1 MLGILNT
8 NERAI
13 IDCPAEADD
22 GESSYGRRLMPRR
35 VRNLLG
41 RIFQVRTFGRQLA
54 GIRLTEN
61 QTFALM
67 AVVIGLIG
75 GLAAVAFH
83 YLIDFLSEEVFG
95 RLAAWSDILGPF
107 RYLPGIVIGGLLV
120 GPLVTRA
127 APEAKGHGVP
137 EVMEAVNRRGGRI
150 RTRVAYV
157 KAVASALT
165 IGSGGSA
172 GREGPIVQIGSALGS
187 TLARLFRMSDRRRST
202 FVAAGAAAGIAAVF
216 NAPLAG
222 VFFALEVV
230 LRSFTARGFSTVVI
244 SAVAANAVW
253 RVLVGDE
260 SVLTAEV
267 HHLVH
272 PTELGFYALLGVV
285 AAVVAVGFVRLLY
298 FVEDRFDALPVLAD
312 FRPAIGVLAV
322 GTLGA
327 ISFDLLGSGLS
338 AIDKALAG
346 EFAFRFLL
354 LLLVGKMLAT
364 ALTLGSGGSGG
375 IFSPALFIGALLGSA
390 YGQIVHDLFPE
401 STATAGAYAVVGMA
415 AVFAAAAQ
423 APMSSIFIVFEMTND
438 FGLIM
443 PLMAACAAATV
454 AYSAI
459 KKDSIYEVKLRRKD
473 ALGPDRSRDDH
484 LMSQVALVGA
494 AEAKYAATLRTA
506 SLQQA
511 VQIMKRG
518 REEMLLVVTADR
530 ALEGVAYLRD
540 AEAKLEESP
549 NAKVL
554 EIVREDHPVAHP
566 GSTLEQGMQM
576 LENANTDLLPVL
588 DWNDRVLGVANRVS
602 MVKAYENAAPQL
614 SSDS

>member
-1 MLGILNT
+1 MPQ
-8 NERAI
+8 RA
-13 IDCPAEADD
+13 
-22 GESSYGRRLMPRR
+22 RF
-35 VRNLLG
+35 VLG

-61 QTFALM
+61 QTFAFM
-67 AVVIGLIG
+67 ALIVGLVG
-75 GLAAVAFH
+75 GLAAVGFH
-83 YLIDFLSEEVFG
+83 YLIDYLHEEVFG
-95 RLAAWSDILGPF
+95 RIADWSKDLGPF
-107 RYLPGIVIGGLLV
+107 KFMPGIVLGGLLV

-127 APEAKGHGVP
+127 APEARGHGVP

-150 RTRVAYV
+150 RTRVASV
-157 KAVASALT
+157 KAIASALT
-165 IGSGGSA
+165 ISSGGSA

-187 TLARLFRMSDRRRST
+187 TLARSFRMSDRRRST
-202 FVAAGAAAGIAAVF
+202 FVAAGAAAGIAAIF

-222 VFFALEVV
+222 VFFALEVI

-267 HHLVH
+267 HQLIHPSELVLYAV
-272 PTELGFYALLGVV
+272 LGIV

-298 FVEDRFDALPVLAD
+298 LVEDRFDALPVLAD
-312 FRPAIGVLAV
+312 LRPAIGAV
-322 GTLGA
+322 TVGILGA
-327 ISFDLLGSGLS
+327 ISIDLLGSGLGG
-338 AIDKALAG
+338 IDKALAG

-354 LLLVGKMLAT
+354 FLIVAKMLAT

-375 IFSPALFIGALLGSA
+375 IFSPSLFVGALLGSA
-390 YGQIVHDLFPE
+390 YGEIVNQLFPD
-401 STATAGAYAVVGMA
+401 STAPAGAYAVVGMA

-454 AYSAI
+454 AYTAI

-473 ALGPDRSRDDH
+473 ALGFQTSGEDQ
-484 LMSQVALVGA
+484 LMSQVPLVGA
-494 AEAKYAATLRTA
+494 AEAKYAATQKTA
-506 SLQQA
+506 SLRQA
-511 VQIMKRG
+511 IETMKRG
-518 REEMLLVVTADR
+518 REEMLLVVSADR
-530 ALEGVAYLRD
+530 ALQGVAYLKD
-540 AEAKLEESP
+540 AEAKLQESP
-549 NAKVL
+549 DAKVS
-554 EIVREDHPVAHP
+554 EILREDHPVAHP
-566 GSTLEQGMQM
+566 GATLEEGMQM
-576 LENANTDLLPVL
+576 LENGNTDLLPVL

-602 MVKAYENAAPQL
+602 IVKTHDNAAPL
-614 SSDS
+614 NPEDS

>member
-1 MLGILNT
+1 MPQ
-8 NERAI
+8 RA
-13 IDCPAEADD
+13 
-22 GESSYGRRLMPRR
+22 RF
-35 VRNLLG
+35 VLG

-61 QTFALM
+61 QTFAFM
-67 AVVIGLIG
+67 ALIVGLVG
-75 GLAAVAFH
+75 GLAAVGFH
-83 YLIDFLSEEVFG
+83 YLIDYLHEEVFG
-95 RLAAWSDILGPF
+95 RIADWSKDLGPF
-107 RYLPGIVIGGLLV
+107 KFMPGIVLGGLLV

-127 APEAKGHGVP
+127 ASEARGHGVP

-150 RTRVAYV
+150 RTRVASV
-157 KAVASALT
+157 KAIASALT
-165 IGSGGSA
+165 ISSGGSA

-187 TLARLFRMSDRRRST
+187 TLARSFRMSDRRRST
-202 FVAAGAAAGIAAVF
+202 FVAAGAAAGIAAIF

-222 VFFALEVV
+222 VFFALEVI

-267 HHLVH
+267 HQLIHPSELVLYAV
-272 PTELGFYALLGVV
+272 LGIV

-298 FVEDRFDALPVLAD
+298 LVEDRFDALPVLAD
-312 FRPAIGVLAV
+312 LRPAIGAV
-322 GTLGA
+322 MVGILGA
-327 ISFDLLGSGLS
+327 ISIDLLGSGLGG
-338 AIDKALAG
+338 IDKALAG

-354 LLLVGKMLAT
+354 FLIVAKMLAT

-375 IFSPALFIGALLGSA
+375 IFSPSLFVGALLGSA
-390 YGQIVHDLFPE
+390 YGEIVNQLFPD
-401 STATAGAYAVVGMA
+401 STAPAGAYAVVGMA

-454 AYSAI
+454 AYTAI

-473 ALGPDRSRDDH
+473 ALGFQTSGEDQ
-484 LMSQVALVGA
+484 LMSQVPLVGA
-494 AEAKYAATLRTA
+494 AEAKYAATQKTA
-506 SLQQA
+506 SLRQA
-511 VQIMKRG
+511 IETMKRG
-518 REEMLLVVTADR
+518 REEMLLVVSADR
-530 ALEGVAYLRD
+530 ALQGVAYLKD
-540 AEAKLEESP
+540 AEAKLQEP
-549 NAKVL
+549 PDAKVS
-554 EIVREDHPVAHP
+554 EILREDHPVAHP
-566 GSTLEQGMQM
+566 GATLEEGMQM
-576 LENANTDLLPVL
+576 LENGNTDLLPVL

-602 MVKAYENAAPQL
+602 IVKTHDNAAPL
-614 SSDS
+614 NPEDS

>member
-1 MLGILNT
+1 MPQ
-8 NERAI
+8 RA
-13 IDCPAEADD
+13 
-22 GESSYGRRLMPRR
+22 RF
-35 VRNLLG
+35 VLG

-61 QTFALM
+61 QTFAFM
-67 AVVIGLIG
+67 ALIVGLVG
-75 GLAAVAFH
+75 GLAAVGFH
-83 YLIDFLSEEVFG
+83 YLIEYLHEEVFG
-95 RLAAWSDILGPF
+95 RIADWSNDLGPF
-107 RYLPGIVIGGLLV
+107 KFMPGIVLGGLLV

-127 APEAKGHGVP
+127 ASEARGHGVP

-150 RTRVAYV
+150 RTRVASV

-187 TLARLFRMSDRRRST
+187 TLARAFRMSDRRRST
-202 FVAAGAAAGIAAVF
+202 FVAAGAAAGIAAIF

-222 VFFALEVV
+222 VFFALEVI

-267 HHLVH
+267 HQLIHPSELVLYAV
-272 PTELGFYALLGVV
+272 LGIV

-312 FRPAIGVLAV
+312 LRPAIGAITV
-322 GTLGA
+322 GILGA
-327 ISFDLLGSGLS
+327 ISIDLLGSGLGG
-338 AIDKALAG
+338 IDKALAG

-354 LLLVGKMLAT
+354 FLVVGKMLAT

-375 IFSPALFIGALLGSA
+375 IFSPSLFVGALLGSA
-390 YGQIVHDLFPE
+390 YGEIVNQLFPD
-401 STATAGAYAVVGMA
+401 STAPAGAYAVVGMA

-454 AYSAI
+454 AYTAI

-473 ALGPDRSRDDH
+473 ALGFQTLGDDQ

-494 AEAKYAATLRTA
+494 AEAKYAATQKTA
-506 SLQQA
+506 SLRQA
-511 VQIMKRG
+511 VEIMKRG
-518 REEMLLVVTADR
+518 REEMLLVVSADR
-530 ALEGVAYLRD
+530 ALQGVAHLKD
-540 AEAKLEESP
+540 AETKLEETP
-549 NAKVL
+549 DAKVS
-554 EIVREDHPVAHP
+554 EILREDHPVAHP
-566 GSTLEQGMQM
+566 GATLEEGMQM
-576 LENANTDLLPVL
+576 LENGNTDLLPVL

-602 MVKAYENAAPQL
+602 IVKTHDNAA
-614 SSDS
+614 SSSSKDS

>member
-1 MLGILNT
+1 MPQ
-8 NERAI
+8 RA
-13 IDCPAEADD
+13 
-22 GESSYGRRLMPRR
+22 RF
-35 VRNLLG
+35 VLG

-61 QTFALM
+61 QTFAFM
-67 AVVIGLIG
+67 ALIVGLVG
-75 GLAAVAFH
+75 GLAAVGFH
-83 YLIDFLSEEVFG
+83 YLIEYLHEEVFG
-95 RLAAWSDILGPF
+95 RIADWSNDLGPF
-107 RYLPGIVIGGLLV
+107 KFMPGIVLGGLLV

-127 APEAKGHGVP
+127 ASEARGHGVP

-150 RTRVAYV
+150 RTRVASV

-187 TLARLFRMSDRRRST
+187 TLARAFRMSDRRRST
-202 FVAAGAAAGIAAVF
+202 FVAAGAAAGIAAIF

-222 VFFALEVV
+222 VFFALEVI

-267 HHLVH
+267 HQLIHPSELVLYAV
-272 PTELGFYALLGVV
+272 LGIV

-312 FRPAIGVLAV
+312 LRPAIGALTV
-322 GTLGA
+322 GILGA
-327 ISFDLLGSGLS
+327 VSIDLLGSGLGG
-338 AIDKALAG
+338 IDKALAG

-354 LLLVGKMLAT
+354 FLVVGKMLAT

-375 IFSPALFIGALLGSA
+375 IFSPSLFIGALLGSA
-390 YGQIVHDLFPE
+390 YGEIVNQLFPD
-401 STATAGAYAVVGMA
+401 STAPAGAYAVVGMA

-454 AYSAI
+454 AYTAI

-473 ALGPDRSRDDH
+473 ALGFQRLGDDQ

-494 AEAKYAATLRTA
+494 AEAKYAATQRTA
-506 SLQQA
+506 SLRQA
-511 VQIMKRG
+511 IEIMKRG
-518 REEMLLVVTADR
+518 REEMLLVVSADR
-530 ALEGVAYLRD
+530 ALQGVAHLKD
-540 AEAKLEESP
+540 AETKLAEAP
-549 NAKVL
+549 DAKVS
-554 EIVREDHPVAHP
+554 EILREDHPVAHP
-566 GSTLEQGMQM
+566 GATLEEGMQM
-576 LENANTDLLPVL
+576 LENGNTDLLPVL

-602 MVKAYENAAPQL
+602 IVKAHDNAAA
-614 SSDS
+614 SNSKDS

>member
-1 MLGILNT
+1 MPQ
-8 NERAI
+8 RA
-13 IDCPAEADD
+13 
-22 GESSYGRRLMPRR
+22 RF
-35 VRNLLG
+35 VLG

-61 QTFALM
+61 QTFAFM
-67 AVVIGLIG
+67 ALIVGLVG
-75 GLAAVAFH
+75 GLAAVGFH
-83 YLIDFLSEEVFG
+83 YLIDYLHEEVFG
-95 RLAAWSDILGPF
+95 RIADWSKDLGPF
-107 RYLPGIVIGGLLV
+107 KFMPGIVLGGLLV

-127 APEAKGHGVP
+127 APEARGHGVP

-150 RTRVAYV
+150 RTRVASV
-157 KAVASALT
+157 KAIASALT
-165 IGSGGSA
+165 ISSGGSA

-187 TLARLFRMSDRRRST
+187 TLARSFRMSDRRRST
-202 FVAAGAAAGIAAVF
+202 FVAAGAAAGIAAIF

-222 VFFALEVV
+222 VFFALEVI

-267 HHLVH
+267 HQLIHPSELVLYAV
-272 PTELGFYALLGVV
+272 LGIV

-298 FVEDRFDALPVLAD
+298 LVEDRFDALPVLAD
-312 FRPAIGVLAV
+312 LRPAIGAV
-322 GTLGA
+322 MVGILGA
-327 ISFDLLGSGLS
+327 ISIDLLGSGLGG
-338 AIDKALAG
+338 IDKALAG

-354 LLLVGKMLAT
+354 FLIVAKMLAT

-375 IFSPALFIGALLGSA
+375 IFSPSLFVGALLGSA
-390 YGQIVHDLFPE
+390 YGEIVNQLFPD
-401 STATAGAYAVVGMA
+401 STAPAGAYAVVGMA

-454 AYSAI
+454 AYTAI

-473 ALGPDRSRDDH
+473 ALGFQTSGEDQ
-484 LMSQVALVGA
+484 LMSQVPLVGA
-494 AEAKYAATLRTA
+494 AEAKYAATQKTA
-506 SLQQA
+506 SLRQA
-511 VQIMKRG
+511 IETMKRG
-518 REEMLLVVTADR
+518 REEMLLVVSADR
-530 ALEGVAYLRD
+530 ALQGVAYLKD
-540 AEAKLEESP
+540 AEAKLQETP
-549 NAKVL
+549 DAKVS
-554 EIVREDHPVAHP
+554 EILREDHPVAHP
-566 GSTLEQGMQM
+566 GATLEEGMQM
-576 LENANTDLLPVL
+576 LENGNTDLLPVL

-602 MVKAYENAAPQL
+602 IVKTHDNAAPL
-614 SSDS
+614 NPEDS

>member
-1 MLGILNT
+1 MPQ
-8 NERAI
+8 RA
-13 IDCPAEADD
+13 
-22 GESSYGRRLMPRR
+22 RF
-35 VRNLLG
+35 VLG

-61 QTFALM
+61 QTFAFM
-67 AVVIGLIG
+67 ALIVGLVG
-75 GLAAVAFH
+75 GLAAVGFH
-83 YLIDFLSEEVFG
+83 YLIEYLHEEVFG
-95 RLAAWSDILGPF
+95 RIADWSNDLGPF
-107 RYLPGIVIGGLLV
+107 KFMPGIVLGGLLV

-127 APEAKGHGVP
+127 ASEARGHGVP

-150 RTRVAYV
+150 RTRVASV

-187 TLARLFRMSDRRRST
+187 TLARAFRMSDRRRST
-202 FVAAGAAAGIAAVF
+202 FVAAGAAAGIAAIF

-222 VFFALEVV
+222 VFFALEVI

-267 HHLVH
+267 HQLIHPSELVLYAV
-272 PTELGFYALLGVV
+272 LGIV

-312 FRPAIGVLAV
+312 LRPAIGALTV
-322 GTLGA
+322 GILGA
-327 ISFDLLGSGLS
+327 VSIDLLGSGLGG
-338 AIDKALAG
+338 IDKALAG

-354 LLLVGKMLAT
+354 FLVVGKMLAT

-375 IFSPALFIGALLGSA
+375 IFSPSLFIGALLGSA
-390 YGQIVHDLFPE
+390 YGEIVNQLFPD
-401 STATAGAYAVVGMA
+401 STAPAGAYAVVGMA

-454 AYSAI
+454 AYTAI

-473 ALGPDRSRDDH
+473 ALGFQRLGDDQ

-494 AEAKYAATLRTA
+494 AEAKYAATQRTA
-506 SLQQA
+506 SLRQA
-511 VQIMKRG
+511 IEIMKRG
-518 REEMLLVVTADR
+518 REEMLLVVSADR
-530 ALEGVAYLRD
+530 ALQGVAYLKD
-540 AEAKLEESP
+540 AETKFEEAP
-549 NAKVL
+549 DAKVS
-554 EIVREDHPVAHP
+554 EILREDHPVAHP
-566 GSTLEQGMQM
+566 GATLEEGMQM
-576 LENANTDLLPVL
+576 LENGNTDLLPVL

-602 MVKAYENAAPQL
+602 IVKAHDNAAA
-614 SSDS
+614 SNSEDS

>member
-1 MLGILNT
+1 MPQ
-8 NERAI
+8 RA
-13 IDCPAEADD
+13 
-22 GESSYGRRLMPRR
+22 RF
-35 VRNLLG
+35 VLG

-61 QTFALM
+61 QTFAFM
-67 AVVIGLIG
+67 ALIVGLVG
-75 GLAAVAFH
+75 GLAAVGFH
-83 YLIDFLSEEVFG
+83 YLIDYLHEEVFG
-95 RLAAWSDILGPF
+95 RIADWSKDLGPF
-107 RYLPGIVIGGLLV
+107 KFMPGIVLGGLLV

-127 APEAKGHGVP
+127 ASEARGHGVP

-150 RTRVAYV
+150 RTRVASV
-157 KAVASALT
+157 KAIASALT
-165 IGSGGSA
+165 ISSGGSA

-187 TLARLFRMSDRRRST
+187 TLARSFRMSDRRRST
-202 FVAAGAAAGIAAVF
+202 FVAAGAAAGIAAIF

-222 VFFALEVV
+222 VFFALEVI

-267 HHLVH
+267 HQLIHPSELVLYAV
-272 PTELGFYALLGVV
+272 LGIV

-298 FVEDRFDALPVLAD
+298 LVEDRFDALPVLAD
-312 FRPAIGVLAV
+312 LRPAIGAV
-322 GTLGA
+322 TVGILGA
-327 ISFDLLGSGLS
+327 ISIDLLGSGLGG
-338 AIDKALAG
+338 IDKALAG

-354 LLLVGKMLAT
+354 FLIVAKMLAT

-375 IFSPALFIGALLGSA
+375 IFSPSLFIGALLGSA
-390 YGQIVHDLFPE
+390 YGEIVNQLFPD
-401 STATAGAYAVVGMA
+401 STAPAGAYAVVGMA

-454 AYSAI
+454 AYTAI

-473 ALGPDRSRDDH
+473 ALGFQTSGEDQ
-484 LMSQVALVGA
+484 LMSQVPLVGA
-494 AEAKYAATLRTA
+494 AEAKYAATQKTA
-506 SLQQA
+506 SLRQA
-511 VQIMKRG
+511 IETMKRG
-518 REEMLLVVTADR
+518 REEMLLVVSADR
-530 ALEGVAYLRD
+530 ALQGVAYLKD
-540 AEAKLEESP
+540 AEAKLQETP
-549 NAKVL
+549 DAKVS
-554 EIVREDHPVAHP
+554 EILREDHPVAHP
-566 GSTLEQGMQM
+566 GATLEEGMQM
-576 LENANTDLLPVL
+576 LENGNTDLLPVL

-602 MVKAYENAAPQL
+602 IVKTHDNAAPL
-614 SSDS
+614 NPEDS

>member
-1 MLGILNT
+1 MPQ
-8 NERAI
+8 RA
-13 IDCPAEADD
+13 
-22 GESSYGRRLMPRR
+22 RF
-35 VRNLLG
+35 VLG

-61 QTFALM
+61 QTFAFM
-67 AVVIGLIG
+67 ALIVGLVG
-75 GLAAVAFH
+75 GLAAVGFH
-83 YLIDFLSEEVFG
+83 YLIDYLHEEVFG
-95 RLAAWSDILGPF
+95 RIADWSKDLGPF
-107 RYLPGIVIGGLLV
+107 KFMPGIVLGGLLV

-127 APEAKGHGVP
+127 ASEARGHGVP

-150 RTRVAYV
+150 RTRVASV
-157 KAVASALT
+157 KAIASALT
-165 IGSGGSA
+165 ISSGGSA

-187 TLARLFRMSDRRRST
+187 TLARSFRMSDRRRST
-202 FVAAGAAAGIAAVF
+202 FVAAGAAAGIAAIF

-222 VFFALEVV
+222 VFFALEVI

-267 HHLVH
+267 HQLIHPSELVLYAV
-272 PTELGFYALLGVV
+272 LGIV

-298 FVEDRFDALPVLAD
+298 LVEDRFDALPVLAD
-312 FRPAIGVLAV
+312 LRPAIGAV
-322 GTLGA
+322 MVGILGA
-327 ISFDLLGSGLS
+327 ISIDLLGSGLGG
-338 AIDKALAG
+338 IDKALAG

-354 LLLVGKMLAT
+354 FLIVAKMLAT

-375 IFSPALFIGALLGSA
+375 IFSPSLFVGALLGSA
-390 YGQIVHDLFPE
+390 YGEIVNQLFPD
-401 STATAGAYAVVGMA
+401 STAPAGAYAVVGMA

-454 AYSAI
+454 AYTAI

-473 ALGPDRSRDDH
+473 ALGFQTSGEDQ
-484 LMSQVALVGA
+484 LMSQVPLVGA
-494 AEAKYAATLRTA
+494 AEAKYAATQKTA
-506 SLQQA
+506 SLRQA
-511 VQIMKRG
+511 IETMKRG
-518 REEMLLVVTADR
+518 REEMLLVVSADR
-530 ALEGVAYLRD
+530 ALQGVAYLKD
-540 AEAKLEESP
+540 AEAKLQETP
-549 NAKVL
+549 DAKVS
-554 EIVREDHPVAHP
+554 EILREDHPVAHP
-566 GSTLEQGMQM
+566 GATLEEGMQM
-576 LENANTDLLPVL
+576 LENGNTDLLPVL

-602 MVKAYENAAPQL
+602 IVKTHDNAAPL
-614 SSDS
+614 NPEDS

>member
-1 MLGILNT
+1 MPQ
-8 NERAI
+8 RA
-13 IDCPAEADD
+13 
-22 GESSYGRRLMPRR
+22 RF
-35 VRNLLG
+35 VLG

-61 QTFALM
+61 QTFAFM
-67 AVVIGLIG
+67 ALIVGLVG
-75 GLAAVAFH
+75 GLAAVGFH
-83 YLIDFLSEEVFG
+83 YLIDYLHEEVFG
-95 RLAAWSDILGPF
+95 RIADWSKDLGPF
-107 RYLPGIVIGGLLV
+107 KFMPGIVLGGLLV

-127 APEAKGHGVP
+127 ASEARGHGVP

-150 RTRVAYV
+150 RTRVASV
-157 KAVASALT
+157 KAIASALT
-165 IGSGGSA
+165 ISSGGSA

-187 TLARLFRMSDRRRST
+187 TLARSFRMSDRRRST
-202 FVAAGAAAGIAAVF
+202 FVAAGAAAGIAAIF

-222 VFFALEVV
+222 VFFALEVI

-267 HHLVH
+267 HQLIHPSELVLYAV
-272 PTELGFYALLGVV
+272 LGIV

-298 FVEDRFDALPVLAD
+298 LVEDRFDALPVLAD
-312 FRPAIGVLAV
+312 LRPAIGAV
-322 GTLGA
+322 MVGILGA
-327 ISFDLLGSGLS
+327 ISIDLLGSGLGG
-338 AIDKALAG
+338 IDKALAG

-354 LLLVGKMLAT
+354 FLIVAKMLAT

-375 IFSPALFIGALLGSA
+375 IFSPSLFVGALLGSA
-390 YGQIVHDLFPE
+390 YGEIVNQLFPD
-401 STATAGAYAVVGMA
+401 STAPAGAYAVVGMA

-454 AYSAI
+454 AYTAI

-473 ALGPDRSRDDH
+473 ALGFQTSGEDQ
-484 LMSQVALVGA
+484 LMSQVPLVGA
-494 AEAKYAATLRTA
+494 AEAKYAATQKTA
-506 SLQQA
+506 SLRQA
-511 VQIMKRG
+511 IETMKRG
-518 REEMLLVVTADR
+518 REEMLLVVSADR
-530 ALEGVAYLRD
+530 ALQGVAYLKD
-540 AEAKLEESP
+540 AEAKLQETP
-549 NAKVL
+549 DAKVS
-554 EIVREDHPVAHP
+554 EILREDHPVAHP
-566 GSTLEQGMQM
+566 GATLEEGMQM
-576 LENANTDLLPVL
+576 LENGNTDLLPVL

-602 MVKAYENAAPQL
+602 SGKTHDNAAPL
-614 SSDS
+614 NPEDS

>member
-1 MLGILNT
+1 MPQ
-8 NERAI
+8 RA
-13 IDCPAEADD
+13 
-22 GESSYGRRLMPRR
+22 RF
-35 VRNLLG
+35 VLG

-61 QTFALM
+61 QTFAFM
-67 AVVIGLIG
+67 ALIVGLVG
-75 GLAAVAFH
+75 GLAAVGFH
-83 YLIDFLSEEVFG
+83 YLIDYLHEEVFG
-95 RLAAWSDILGPF
+95 RIADWSKDLGPF
-107 RYLPGIVIGGLLV
+107 KFMPGIVLGGLLV

-127 APEAKGHGVP
+127 ASEARGHGVP

-150 RTRVAYV
+150 RTRVASV
-157 KAVASALT
+157 KAIASALT
-165 IGSGGSA
+165 ISSGGSA

-187 TLARLFRMSDRRRST
+187 TLARSFRMSDRRRST
-202 FVAAGAAAGIAAVF
+202 FVAAGAAAGIAAIF

-222 VFFALEVV
+222 VFFALEVI

-267 HHLVH
+267 HQLIHPSELVLYAV
-272 PTELGFYALLGVV
+272 LGIV

-298 FVEDRFDALPVLAD
+298 LVEDRFDALPVLAD
-312 FRPAIGVLAV
+312 LRPAIGAV
-322 GTLGA
+322 MVGILGA
-327 ISFDLLGSGLS
+327 ISIDLLGSGLGG
-338 AIDKALAG
+338 IDKALAG

-354 LLLVGKMLAT
+354 FLIVAKMLAT

-375 IFSPALFIGALLGSA
+375 IFSPSLFIGALLGSA
-390 YGQIVHDLFPE
+390 YGEIVNQLFPD
-401 STATAGAYAVVGMA
+401 STAPAGAYAVVGMA

-454 AYSAI
+454 AYTAI

-473 ALGPDRSRDDH
+473 ALGFQTSGEDQ
-484 LMSQVALVGA
+484 LMSQVPLVGA
-494 AEAKYAATLRTA
+494 AEAKYAAIQKTA
-506 SLQQA
+506 SLRQA
-511 VQIMKRG
+511 IETMKRG
-518 REEMLLVVTADR
+518 REEMLLVVSADR
-530 ALEGVAYLRD
+530 ALQGVAYLKD
-540 AEAKLEESP
+540 AEAKLQETP
-549 NAKVL
+549 DAKVS
-554 EIVREDHPVAHP
+554 EILREDHPVAHP
-566 GSTLEQGMQM
+566 GATLEEGMQM
-576 LENANTDLLPVL
+576 LENGNTDLLPVL

-602 MVKAYENAAPQL
+602 IVKTHDNAAPL
-614 SSDS
+614 NPEDS

>member
-1 MLGILNT
+1 MPQ
-8 NERAI
+8 RA
-13 IDCPAEADD
+13 
-22 GESSYGRRLMPRR
+22 RF
-35 VRNLLG
+35 VLG

-61 QTFALM
+61 QTFAFM
-67 AVVIGLIG
+67 ALIVGLVG
-75 GLAAVAFH
+75 GLAAVGFH
-83 YLIDFLSEEVFG
+83 YLIEYLHEEVFG
-95 RLAAWSDILGPF
+95 RIADWSNDLGPF
-107 RYLPGIVIGGLLV
+107 KFMPGIVLGGLLV

-127 APEAKGHGVP
+127 ASEARGHGVP

-150 RTRVAYV
+150 RTRVASV

-187 TLARLFRMSDRRRST
+187 TLARAFRMSDRRRST
-202 FVAAGAAAGIAAVF
+202 FVAAGAAAGIAAIF

-222 VFFALEVV
+222 VFFALEVI

-267 HHLVH
+267 HQLIHPSELVLYAV
-272 PTELGFYALLGVV
+272 LGIV

-312 FRPAIGVLAV
+312 LRPAIGAITV
-322 GTLGA
+322 GILGA
-327 ISFDLLGSGLS
+327 ISIDLLGSGLGG
-338 AIDKALAG
+338 IDKALAG

-354 LLLVGKMLAT
+354 FLVVGKMLAT

-375 IFSPALFIGALLGSA
+375 IFSPSLFVGALLGSA
-390 YGQIVHDLFPE
+390 YGEIVNQLFPD
-401 STATAGAYAVVGMA
+401 STAPAGAYAVVGMA

-454 AYSAI
+454 AYTAI

-473 ALGPDRSRDDH
+473 ALGFQTLGDDQ

-494 AEAKYAATLRTA
+494 AEAKYAATQKTA
-506 SLQQA
+506 SLRQA
-511 VQIMKRG
+511 VEIMKRG
-518 REEMLLVVTADR
+518 REEMLLVVSADR
-530 ALEGVAYLRD
+530 ALQGVAHLKD
-540 AEAKLEESP
+540 AETKLEETP
-549 NAKVL
+549 DAKVS
-554 EIVREDHPVAHP
+554 EILREDHPVAHP
-566 GSTLEQGMQM
+566 GATLEEGMQM
-576 LENANTDLLPVL
+576 LENGNTDLLPVL

-602 MVKAYENAAPQL
+602 IVKAHDNAAA
-614 SSDS
+614 SNSEDS

>member
-1 MLGILNT
+1 MPQ
-8 NERAI
+8 RA
-13 IDCPAEADD
+13 
-22 GESSYGRRLMPRR
+22 RF
-35 VRNLLG
+35 VLG

-61 QTFALM
+61 QTFAFM
-67 AVVIGLIG
+67 ALIVGLVG
-75 GLAAVAFH
+75 GLAAVGFH
-83 YLIDFLSEEVFG
+83 YLIDYLHEEVFG
-95 RLAAWSDILGPF
+95 RIADWSKDLGPF
-107 RYLPGIVIGGLLV
+107 KFMPGIVLGGLLV

-127 APEAKGHGVP
+127 APEARGHGVP

-150 RTRVAYV
+150 RTRVASV
-157 KAVASALT
+157 KAIASALT
-165 IGSGGSA
+165 ISSGGSA

-187 TLARLFRMSDRRRST
+187 TLARSFRMSDRRRST
-202 FVAAGAAAGIAAVF
+202 FVAAGAAAGIAAIF

-222 VFFALEVV
+222 VFFALEVI

-267 HHLVH
+267 HQLIHPSELVLYAV
-272 PTELGFYALLGVV
+272 LGIV

-298 FVEDRFDALPVLAD
+298 LVEDRFDALPVLAD
-312 FRPAIGVLAV
+312 LRPAIGAV
-322 GTLGA
+322 TVGILGA
-327 ISFDLLGSGLS
+327 ISIDLLGSGLGG
-338 AIDKALAG
+338 IDKALAG

-354 LLLVGKMLAT
+354 FLIVAKMLAT

-375 IFSPALFIGALLGSA
+375 IFSPSLFVGALLGSA
-390 YGQIVHDLFPE
+390 YGEIVNQLFPD
-401 STATAGAYAVVGMA
+401 STAPAGAYAVVGMA

-454 AYSAI
+454 AYTAI

-473 ALGPDRSRDDH
+473 ALGFQTSGEDQ
-484 LMSQVALVGA
+484 LMSQVPLVGA
-494 AEAKYAATLRTA
+494 AEAKYAATQKTA
-506 SLQQA
+506 SLRQA
-511 VQIMKRG
+511 IETMKRG
-518 REEMLLVVTADR
+518 REEMLLVVSADR
-530 ALEGVAYLRD
+530 ALQGVAYLKD
-540 AEAKLEESP
+540 AEAKLQETP
-549 NAKVL
+549 DAKVS
-554 EIVREDHPVAHP
+554 EILREDHPVAHP
-566 GSTLEQGMQM
+566 GATLEEGMQM
-576 LENANTDLLPVL
+576 LENGNTDLLPVL

-602 MVKAYENAAPQL
+602 IVKTHDNAAPL
-614 SSDS
+614 NPEDS

>member
-1 MLGILNT
+1 MPQ
-8 NERAI
+8 RA
-13 IDCPAEADD
+13 
-22 GESSYGRRLMPRR
+22 RF
-35 VRNLLG
+35 VLG

-61 QTFALM
+61 QTFAFM
-67 AVVIGLIG
+67 ALIVGLVG
-75 GLAAVAFH
+75 GLAAVGFH
-83 YLIDFLSEEVFG
+83 YLIDYLHEEVFG
-95 RLAAWSDILGPF
+95 RIAHWSSDLGPF
-107 RYLPGIVIGGLLV
+107 KFMPGIVLGGLLV

-127 APEAKGHGVP
+127 ASEARGHGVP

-150 RTRVAYV
+150 RTRVASV
-157 KAVASALT
+157 KAIASALT
-165 IGSGGSA
+165 ISSGGSA

-187 TLARLFRMSDRRRST
+187 TLARSFRMSDRRRST
-202 FVAAGAAAGIAAVF
+202 FVAAGAAAGIAAIF

-222 VFFALEVV
+222 VFFALEVI

-267 HHLVH
+267 HQLIHPSELVLYAV
-272 PTELGFYALLGVV
+272 LGIV

-298 FVEDRFDALPVLAD
+298 LVEDRFDALPVLAD
-312 FRPAIGVLAV
+312 LRPAIGAV
-322 GTLGA
+322 MVGILGA
-327 ISFDLLGSGLS
+327 ISIDLLGSGLGG
-338 AIDKALAG
+338 IDKALAG

-354 LLLVGKMLAT
+354 FLIVAKMLAT

-375 IFSPALFIGALLGSA
+375 IFSPSLFVGALLGSA
-390 YGQIVHDLFPE
+390 YGEIVNQLFPD
-401 STATAGAYAVVGMA
+401 STAPAGAYAVVGMA

-454 AYSAI
+454 AYTAI

-473 ALGPDRSRDDH
+473 ALGFQTSGEDQ
-484 LMSQVALVGA
+484 LMSQVPLVGA
-494 AEAKYAATLRTA
+494 AEAKYAATQKTA
-506 SLQQA
+506 SLRQA
-511 VQIMKRG
+511 IETMKRG
-518 REEMLLVVTADR
+518 REEMLLVVSADR
-530 ALEGVAYLRD
+530 ALQGVAYLKD
-540 AEAKLEESP
+540 AEAKLQETP
-549 NAKVL
+549 DAKVS
-554 EIVREDHPVAHP
+554 EILREDHPVAHP
-566 GSTLEQGMQM
+566 GATLEEGMQM
-576 LENANTDLLPVL
+576 LENGNTDLLPVL

-602 MVKAYENAAPQL
+602 IVKTHDNAAPL
-614 SSDS
+614 NPEDS

>member
-1 MLGILNT
+1 MSQ
-8 NERAI
+8 RA
-13 IDCPAEADD
+13 
-22 GESSYGRRLMPRR
+22 RF
-35 VRNLLG
+35 VLG

-61 QTFALM
+61 QTFAFM
-67 AVVIGLIG
+67 ALIVGLVG
-75 GLAAVAFH
+75 GLAAVGFH
-83 YLIDFLSEEVFG
+83 YLIDYLHEEVFG
-95 RLAAWSDILGPF
+95 RIADWSNDLGPF
-107 RYLPGIVIGGLLV
+107 KFMPGIVLGGLLV

-127 APEAKGHGVP
+127 ASEARGHGVP

-150 RTRVAYV
+150 RTRVASV

-187 TLARLFRMSDRRRST
+187 TLARAFRMSDRRRST
-202 FVAAGAAAGIAAVF
+202 FVAAGAAAGIAAIF

-222 VFFALEVV
+222 VFFALEVI

-267 HHLVH
+267 HQLIHPSELVLYAV
-272 PTELGFYALLGVV
+272 LGIV

-312 FRPAIGVLAV
+312 LRPAIGALTV
-322 GTLGA
+322 GILGA
-327 ISFDLLGSGLS
+327 VSIDLLGSGLGG
-338 AIDKALAG
+338 IDKALAG

-354 LLLVGKMLAT
+354 FLVVGKMLAT

-375 IFSPALFIGALLGSA
+375 IFSPSLFIGALLGSA
-390 YGQIVHDLFPE
+390 YGEIVNQLFPD
-401 STATAGAYAVVGMA
+401 STAPAGAYAVVGMA

-454 AYSAI
+454 AYTAI

-473 ALGPDRSRDDH
+473 ALGFQRLGDDQ

-494 AEAKYAATLRTA
+494 AEAKYAATQRTA
-506 SLQQA
+506 SLRQA
-511 VQIMKRG
+511 IEIMKRG
-518 REEMLLVVTADR
+518 REEMLLVVSADR
-530 ALEGVAYLRD
+530 ALQGVAHLKD
-540 AEAKLEESP
+540 AETKLAEAP
-549 NAKVL
+549 DAKVS
-554 EIVREDHPVAHP
+554 EILREDHPVAHP
-566 GSTLEQGMQM
+566 GATLEEGMQM
-576 LENANTDLLPVL
+576 LENGNTDLLPVL

-602 MVKAYENAAPQL
+602 IVKAHDNAAA
-614 SSDS
+614 SNSKDS

>member
-1 MLGILNT
+1 MPQ
-8 NERAI
+8 RA
-13 IDCPAEADD
+13 
-22 GESSYGRRLMPRR
+22 RF
-35 VRNLLG
+35 VLG

-61 QTFALM
+61 QTFAFM
-67 AVVIGLIG
+67 ALIVGLVG
-75 GLAAVAFH
+75 GLAAVGFH
-83 YLIDFLSEEVFG
+83 YLIDYLHEEVFG
-95 RLAAWSDILGPF
+95 RIADWSKDLGPF
-107 RYLPGIVIGGLLV
+107 KFMPGIVLGGLLV

-127 APEAKGHGVP
+127 ASEARGHGVP

-150 RTRVAYV
+150 RTRVASV
-157 KAVASALT
+157 KAIASALT
-165 IGSGGSA
+165 ISSGGSA

-187 TLARLFRMSDRRRST
+187 TLARSFRMSDRRRST
-202 FVAAGAAAGIAAVF
+202 FVAAGAAAGIAAIF

-222 VFFALEVV
+222 VFFALEVI

-267 HHLVH
+267 HQLIHPSELVLYAV
-272 PTELGFYALLGVV
+272 LGIV

-298 FVEDRFDALPVLAD
+298 LVEDRFDALPVLAD
-312 FRPAIGVLAV
+312 LRPAIGAV
-322 GTLGA
+322 MVGILGA
-327 ISFDLLGSGLS
+327 ISIDLLGSGLGG
-338 AIDKALAG
+338 IDKALAG

-354 LLLVGKMLAT
+354 FLIVAKMLAT

-375 IFSPALFIGALLGSA
+375 IFSPSLFIGALLGSA
-390 YGQIVHDLFPE
+390 YGEIVNQLFPD
-401 STATAGAYAVVGMA
+401 STAPAGAYAVVGMA

-454 AYSAI
+454 AYTAI

-473 ALGPDRSRDDH
+473 ALGFQTSGEDQ
-484 LMSQVALVGA
+484 LMSQVPLVGA
-494 AEAKYAATLRTA
+494 AEAKYAATQKTA
-506 SLQQA
+506 SLRQA
-511 VQIMKRG
+511 IETMKRG
-518 REEMLLVVTADR
+518 REEMLLVVSADR
-530 ALEGVAYLRD
+530 ALQGVAYLKD
-540 AEAKLEESP
+540 AEAKLQETP
-549 NAKVL
+549 DAKVS
-554 EIVREDHPVAHP
+554 EILREDHPVAHP
-566 GSTLEQGMQM
+566 GATLEEGMQM
-576 LENANTDLLPVL
+576 LENGNTDLLPVL

-602 MVKAYENAAPQL
+602 IVKTHDNAAPL
-614 SSDS
+614 NPEDS

>member
-1 MLGILNT
+1 MPQ
-8 NERAI
+8 RA
-13 IDCPAEADD
+13 
-22 GESSYGRRLMPRR
+22 RF
-35 VRNLLG
+35 VLG

-61 QTFALM
+61 QTFAFM
-67 AVVIGLIG
+67 ALIVGLVG
-75 GLAAVAFH
+75 GLAAVGFH
-83 YLIDFLSEEVFG
+83 YLIEYLHEEVFG
-95 RLAAWSDILGPF
+95 RIADWSNDLGPF
-107 RYLPGIVIGGLLV
+107 KFMPGIVLGGLLV

-127 APEAKGHGVP
+127 ASEARGHGVP

-150 RTRVAYV
+150 RTRVASV

-187 TLARLFRMSDRRRST
+187 TLARAFRMSDRRRST
-202 FVAAGAAAGIAAVF
+202 FVAAGAAAGIAAIF

-222 VFFALEVV
+222 VFFALEVI

-267 HHLVH
+267 HQLIHPSELVLYAV
-272 PTELGFYALLGVV
+272 LGIV

-312 FRPAIGVLAV
+312 LRPAIGALTV
-322 GTLGA
+322 GILGA
-327 ISFDLLGSGLS
+327 VSIDLLGSGLGG
-338 AIDKALAG
+338 IDKALAG

-354 LLLVGKMLAT
+354 FLVVGKMLAT

-375 IFSPALFIGALLGSA
+375 IFSPSLFIGALLGSA
-390 YGQIVHDLFPE
+390 YGEIVNQLFPD
-401 STATAGAYAVVGMA
+401 STAPAGAYAVVGMA

-454 AYSAI
+454 AYTAI

-473 ALGPDRSRDDH
+473 ALGFQRLGDDQ

-494 AEAKYAATLRTA
+494 AEAKYAATQRTA
-506 SLQQA
+506 SLRQA
-511 VQIMKRG
+511 IEIMKRG
-518 REEMLLVVTADR
+518 REEMLLVVSADR
-530 ALEGVAYLRD
+530 ALQGVAHLKD
-540 AEAKLEESP
+540 AETKLEEAP
-549 NAKVL
+549 DAKVS
-554 EIVREDHPVAHP
+554 EILREDHPVAHP
-566 GSTLEQGMQM
+566 GATLEEGMQM
-576 LENANTDLLPVL
+576 LENGNTDLLPVL

-602 MVKAYENAAPQL
+602 IVKAHDNAAA
-614 SSDS
+614 SNSEDS